1 MRIKAMI
8 IGAGKLGHR
17 LAELMDKEEMNVTLV
32 DLNQEKL
39 ERINNHLDV
48 LTVVGNGLEIST
60 LQELGIESYDLMIAT
75 TSTDESNTLIC
86 SLAKRLGVKQ
96 TIARIRNP
104 EYAEQLPFLKN
115 EMGIDHIVNPDL
127 ATAIEIEGYLLKRY
141 NFHTG
146 DFAKGKVSIFDFNI
160 STFDTFVGK
169 KLMDLKNFDGFLI
182 TAVSR
187 DGRLIIPSGLTELKE
202 YDILH
207 IIGKAKDVKKLAKQ
221 LKVDKKKRMTN
232 KVMILGGGKIGH
244 YLAERLE
251 RYQVNTIIVEKD
263 RERTEYLAEKL
274 NKTLIIH
281 GDGTNLDLLEEE
293 NLQSMDAFVGLTD
306 LDEQNLLMALVAK
319 ESGID
324 KSIAKIS
331 RPNYVQVIDKLDL
344 DVAFNPVDITASDIL
359 KFIRGGR
366 VLSVSL
372 LLGGEGEVTE
382 IMAEKD
388 SPIVGK
394 PLHEINLPKGI
405 IIGAVLHD
413 QEVIIPDG
421 DTVIYENDRMVI
433 FTLASDLG
441 NLKNLLQAKKKGGLV
456 SGFWKNR

>member
-1 MRIKAMI
+1 MKIKAII

-17 LAELMDKEEMNVTLV
+17 LAELMDKEEIHVTLL

-48 LTVVGNGLEIST
+48 LTVVGDGLEIST
-60 LQELGIESYDLMIAT
+60 LKELEIEDYDLLIAT

-86 SLAKRLGVKQ
+86 SLAKKLGVKQ

-127 ATAIEIEGYLLKRY
+127 ATAIEIERYLLKRY

-160 STFDTFVGK
+160 ATLNTFVGK
-169 KLMDLKNFDGFLI
+169 ALMDLENFDGFLI
-182 TAVSR
+182 AAISR
-187 DGRLIIPSGLTELKE
+187 EGRLIIPSGLTELKE

-207 IIGKAKDVKKLAKQ
+207 IIGKSKDVKKLAKE
-221 LKVDKKKRMTN
+221 LKVDKKKRIPN
-232 KVMILGGGKIGH
+232 RVMILGGGKIGH
-244 YLAERLE
+244 YLAQRLE
-251 RYQVNTIIVEKD
+251 RYDVNTIIIEKN
-263 RERTEYLAEKL
+263 RERSQYLAEKL
-274 NKTLIIH
+274 AKTLIIH
-281 GDGTNLDLLEEE
+281 GDGTNLDILEEE
-293 NLQSMDAFVGLTD
+293 NLKTMDAFVGLTD

-382 IMAEKD
+382 IIAEKD

-405 IIGAVLHD
+405 IIGAVLH
-413 QEVIIPDG
+413 EGKVFIPDG
-421 DTVIYENDRMVI
+421 ESVIHENDRMVI
-433 FTLASDLG
+433 FSLASDLG
-441 NLKNLLQAKKKGGLV
+441 NLKDLLQLKEKGGLF
-456 SGFWKNR
+456 SGLWNDR